1 MKPRANYNNNKCTYN
16 SHHQDSCAHNNRYL
30 SSDNELGG
38 DNCTT
43 MPSNGETTTSIGS
56 KVADK
61 NHHLSLDGKCPKKQK
76 VTFVPRQSHKSNTAK
91 LPKELKES
99 DIKWDDAFN
108 DGFLTNFEMGVEDAD
123 LKNGI
128 NLFAFGN

>member
-1 MKPRANYNNNKCTYN
+1 
-16 SHHQDSCAHNNRYL
+16 
-30 SSDNELGG
+30 
-38 DNCTT
+38 
-43 MPSNGETTTSIGS
+43 
-56 KVADK
+56 
-61 NHHLSLDGKCPKKQK
+61 LDGKCPKKQR